1 MRGHHKNARMA
12 IKIIRSRLQRIFAER
27 VQETTRVLEFF
38 LCKVLFGNRTGQTL
52 LLELVGWDSE
62 PKTWE
67 GLAFVAG
74 GALVEE

>member
-12 IKIIRSRLQRIFAER
+12 IKIIRSRLKRIFAER

-52 LLELVGWDSE
+52 LELVEWDSE

>member
-1 MRGHHKNARMA
+1 MA
-12 IKIIRSRLQRIFAER
+12 IKIIRSRLKRIFAER

-38 LCKVLFGNRTGQTL
+38 LYKVLFGNRTGQT